1 MMRHENA
8 ARNEVEDVSG
18 EKYAEHETTFI
29 TPQGKLKNG
38 SSNC

>member
-8 ARNEVEDVSG
+8 ARNEVEGISR
-18 EKYAEHETTFI
+18 ERYAKHETTFI
-29 TPQGKLKNG
+29 TLRGKLKNG